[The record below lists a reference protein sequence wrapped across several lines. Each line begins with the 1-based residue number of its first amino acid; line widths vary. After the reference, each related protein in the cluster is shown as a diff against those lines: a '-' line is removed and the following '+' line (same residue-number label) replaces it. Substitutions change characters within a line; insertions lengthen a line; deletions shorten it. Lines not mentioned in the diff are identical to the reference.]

1 VLDGGTLLG
10 GHPER
15 PFETLTGAE
24 IRMHD
29 LDRNHTVFNQVKCIE
44 HSCIDTAAAAGPEL
58 VPSRNDPTV
67 ELCIHQ
73 CHGVQNATAT
83 RARSAVKGK
92 IGVAT
97 AELRRNGGRMRIMER
112 RHFDSR
118 QRRLLVCSLVIGVG
132 FVMVILGFQA
142 SVTGRKALALPPTIE
157 DIDPVRGAVRVPS
170 QTAVFVDL
178 LSGYT
183 GVLVIDGVE
192 LKTVDP
198 NDPNDPDAPGEVAP
212 GQQVTLPATT
222 IYERGNA
229 TLTFVPTEGAPI
241 ESFSQ
246 GTHTATVIYW
256 KVLESRQR
264 SHSYTWT
271 FSVF

>member
-1 VLDGGTLLG
+1 MC
-10 GHPER
+10 
-15 PFETLTGAE
+15 E
-24 IRMHD
+24 IGEATEDSR
-29 LDRNHTVFNQVKCIE
+29 
-44 HSCIDTAAAAGPEL
+44 
-58 VPSRNDPTV
+58 RND
-67 ELCIHQ
+67 
-73 CHGVQNATAT
+73 
-83 RARSAVKGK
+83 
-92 IGVAT
+92 
-97 AELRRNGGRMRIMER
+97 GRMSAMNG

-118 QRRLLVCSLVIGVG
+118 QRRLLVCSLVIAVG

-142 SVTGRKALALPPTIE
+142 SVTGKKALALPPTIE
-157 DIDPVRGAVRVPS
+157 DIDPVRGAVRVPA

-178 LSGYT
+178 LAGYT
-183 GVLVIDGVE
+183 GVLVIDGIE

-198 NDPNDPDAPGEVAP
+198 NDPNDPNAPGLATP

-241 ESFSQ
+241 ESFAQ

-264 SHSYTWT
+264 SRSYAWT
-271 FSVF
+271 FTVF